1 MPLQYMV
8 CCLILRLHRMYALNY
23 IDTKKIA
30 HRRALFFPVG
40 TDESQELPLGYL
52 FSTMMFAVMMGSL
65 SFQAL
70 ERRSS
75 SASTISSS
83 LLLRL
88 ISWFTKDRLLI
99 SALTLASASFGAM
112 VYNQSASVKKKKR
125 GG

>member
-1 MPLQYMV
+1 MLF
-8 CCLILRLHRMYALNY
+8 
-23 IDTKKIA
+23 
-30 HRRALFFPVG
+30 FFPVG

-75 SASTISSS
+75 STSTTSSSS